1 VLKFRIL
8 FGNLDGFIPFVFV
21 ESRNVNAADESK
33 LATLLGGQG
42 LNQDLTVALFGIEQI
57 EISIFEWVQK
67 GLSLVAALQIPHISM
82 IVLI

>member
-1 VLKFRIL
+1 MLQFRIL
-8 FGNLDGFIPFVFV
+8 FGNLDGLIPFVFV
-21 ESRNVNAADESK
+21 ESGNVNAADKSE

-67 GLSLVAALQIPHISM
+67 RLSLVAALQITHVSV